1 MNSRCLAYVL
11 LGSVSFGLACK
22 GGGDVAPSFLEIIET
37 APENGR
43 EDVQVEV
50 RIAVRASDRIDP
62 ATLTSETFFLTDE
75 DGTVVPGT
83 LTILDEP
90 NAEPSQM
97 GTAAELKPDEP
108 LAILTNF
115 TVTVTADL
123 MSTGGLALEEDFDW
137 GFKTLD
143 AEWGES
149 EWIEPLG
156 PGTSSTQE
164 IALDEQLNA
173 IAVWEIDDGVGTS
186 IYANR
191 YTRTDLWGEAEPID
205 DGNGGATNPKLA
217 VDGAGNGFAVW
228 LRTEDETS
236 DPNIW
241 ANRYDVDEGRW
252 GAPALLQNGDVTR
265 ARDPSVAADRLGN
278 AVAVWVQADMDTG
291 DDVVRAIRYEPGTG
305 WGDAVTIGV
314 PSTRP
319 GRTAVGMDD
328 QGNAIAVWDPPAGP
342 AGEGG
347 RVLLANRYTPGSD
360 WAGAVPIKSDE
371 TTSAD
376 GFRLDVGANG
386 DAFVIWMQNDR
397 SGGGGGTGGGGGAGG
412 GGGGGGPEPRVHIY
426 ATRFSAGAWDE
437 EPTEIASSVDRDKK
451 DPDIA
456 VDGAGVAYAVW
467 SQLDPAFAN
476 IWAAQYTPDT
486 PGSWGTP
493 ELIEP
498 ENPDPTEDGDA
509 TVPRVDVNR
518 AGNVFV
524 VWRQIW
530 DQWRSVWSNRRDPG
544 TTWMTA
550 ERIEDI
556 PETAFLPIIAVDEAR
571 HAHALWLH
579 SDSDTL
585 KLRTNRFE

>member
-22 GGGDVAPSFLEIIET
+22 GGGDVAPSFLEIIEA

-50 RIAVRASDRIDP
+50 RIAVRVSDRIDP
-62 ATLTSETFFLTDE
+62 DTLTSETFFLTDE
-75 DGTVVPGT
+75 DGTVVPST

-108 LAILTNF
+108 LTILTNF

-123 MSTGGLALEEDFDW
+123 MSTGGLALEKDFDW

-217 VDGAGNGFAVW
+217 VDGAGNGFAIWV
-228 LRTEDETS
+228 RTEAGTS
-236 DPNIW
+236 NRNIW

-252 GAPALLQNGDVTR
+252 GAAALLQNGDVTR
-265 ARDPSVAADRLGN
+265 ARAPSVAADRSGN
-278 AVAVWVQADMDTG
+278 AVAVWVQIDLDTNRE
-291 DDVVRAIRYEPGTG
+291 VVRAIRYEPGAG
-305 WGDAVTIGV
+305 WGDAETIG
-314 PSTRP
+314 SP
-319 GRTAVGMDD
+319 GTSIAAAITDVGMDD

-342 AGEGG
+342 AGQGG
-347 RVLLANRYTPGSD
+347 RVLWANRYTPGSD

-386 DAFVIWMQNDR
+386 DAFVIWVQDNGDEIEPRNDIWAAR
-397 SGGGGGTGGGGGAGG
+397 FAGG
-412 GGGGGGPEPRVHIY
+412 DWSVPDRIDRHEGDNK
-426 ATRFSAGAWDE
+426 SA
-437 EPTEIASSVDRDKK
+437 
-451 DPDIA
+451 PDIA